1 LRVGLA
7 AVAAPLL
14 PAALL
19 ALCTAAS
26 REVRSATCF
35 SSATSRG
42 SGAGSTA
49 APEGSGGVDVTGTG
63 LAGAAVLARRVE
75 GTLVATGLLAGPDEV
90 ALPAGTDVAAFFT
103 VAFFAGAFLSGA
115 VVGAAFVVGTLVAV
129 VFFAEV
135 VVAPAGLLVALGLAG
150 VAFSEATVAAVRLDG
165 AVPRTALTVL
175 GFAGVEARGATAF
188 TDGPVPGPV
197 CAAA

>member
-1 LRVGLA
+1 LRVDLA

-14 PAALL
+14 PTASRALS
-19 ALCTAAS
+19 TAAS
-26 REVRSATCF
+26 REVRFATCF

-42 SGAGSTA
+42 SGADSTP

-75 GTLVATGLLAGPDEV
+75 GTLAATGLLAGPAAV

-103 VAFFAGAFLSGA
+103 VALFAGALLSGA
-115 VVGAAFVVGTLVAV
+115 VVGSAFVVGTLVAV
-129 VFFAEV
+129 VFFAEA
-135 VVAPAGLLVALGLAG
+135 VVAPAGLLVAVGFAG
-150 VAFSEATVAAVRLDG
+150 VAFSGATVAAVRLDG
-165 AVPRTALTVL
+165 AVARTALTVL
-175 GFAGVEARGATAF
+175 DFAGAEARGATAF